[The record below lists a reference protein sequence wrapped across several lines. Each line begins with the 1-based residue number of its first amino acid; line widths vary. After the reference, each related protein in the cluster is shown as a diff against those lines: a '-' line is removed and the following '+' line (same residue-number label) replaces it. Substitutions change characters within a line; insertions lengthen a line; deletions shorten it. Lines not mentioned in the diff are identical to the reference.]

1 MGSAHIF
8 LGANGGDGFSSLYGQ
23 LTGGRFD
30 DLIILKGGPGSGKSS
45 FMRAAAAELSAA
57 GRDPIYVNCS
67 GDPASL
73 DGVLFAAHRVGFVD
87 GTPPHALEPT
97 YAAAHERTVDLTRF
111 CDTAAAKAARL
122 EIVAHTD
129 AYRAAYADAYRILR
143 ALRAVEDEQRAAVR
157 AAVDAERL
165 LRRVDAIARRELK
178 GAGGRRGRVDRAFLG
193 GTTHLGEL
201 CRYDTA
207 DALCPRV
214 YELADSWGLAAPAL
228 ERVCAAA
235 ADAGCG
241 VLACPDP
248 ERPQELRHVLIP
260 ARGLAFVTSTAR
272 LPYPGQPY
280 RRLRFDAA
288 AQRALPRAERARL
301 RLLGRMERLLRGQAV
316 DALRR
321 AKREHDALEA
331 VYNPFIDFD
340 GVCALAKEEARRIL
354 SAR

>member
-23 LTGGRFD
+23 LLGGRFD

-45 FMRAAAAELSAA
+45 FMRAAAAELTAA
-57 GRDPIYVNCS
+57 GWDPIYVNCS

-73 DGVLFAAHRVGFVD
+73 DGVLFAAQRVGFVD

-97 YAAAHERTVDLTRF
+97 YFAAHERTVDLARF
-111 CDTAAAKAARL
+111 CGAAAKTARA

-157 AAVDAERL
+157 AAADAERL

-178 GAGGRRGRVDRAFLG
+178 GAGDRRGRVDRAFLG
-193 GTTHLGEL
+193 GMTHLGEL
-201 CRYDTA
+201 CRFDTV
-207 DALCPRV
+207 DALCSRV
-214 YELADSWGLAAPAL
+214 YALTDSWGLAAPAL

-235 ADAGCG
+235 ADAGCD

-248 ERPQELRHVLIP
+248 ERVRELRHVLIP

-280 RRLRFDAA
+280 RRLRFDTAV
-288 AQRALPRAERARL
+288 QRALPRAERARL
-301 RLLGRMERLLRGQAV
+301 RLTGRIARLLREQAV

-331 VYNPFIDFD
+331 VYNPFVDFA
-340 GVCALAKEEARRIL
+340 GVCALATEEAQRIL
-354 SAR
+354 RAR